1 MKEQKFNDK
10 AFILKCDMPS
20 DLFTVRGIK
29 SEYRKLAKIWHPDVN
44 KTSEGLYIMSKVNAL
59 YNEGLN
65 LIAQNKFYEKDRL
78 INRRKTK
85 SSAPQDGNNKEQGAY
100 ATKRSKVKRTI
111 ELVSLE
117 NKNIRF
123 KYLKRIQI
131 ELGFMYISES
141 YIMFEITRLKRRIFL
156 DALETVQ
163 SFNNGFFTMNLP
175 MVIDSFETKTHG
187 YIVIRKEKGVE
198 PVVVLEQFSS
208 YLKPLASRKICEGL
222 FYDFTALKHMGLT
235 STGLDKELMFIDVS
249 NGSLTNFGIYF
260 YLHEFNASLKRA
272 PKEISESLNEI
283 KVKQGETML
292 IKLIVDTV
300 SKLNQKS
307 GGVIDDFCNWI
318 ETLHSDSLEVSLA
331 ESQVFNRAIAS
342 VTNHG
347 FDLENYY
354 SAIST

>member
-59 YNEGLN
+59 YNEGLH

-78 INRRKTK
+78 INRRKVKPT
-85 SSAPQDGNNKEQGAY
+85 SSYEGQNKEHGTY
-100 ATKRSKVKRTI
+100 ATKRSKVKRAI

-141 YIMFEITRLKRRIFL
+141 YILFEITRLKRRIFL
-156 DALETVQ
+156 DALETVKTA
-163 SFNNGFFTMNLP
+163 NKGFFKMNIP
-175 MVIDSFETKTHG
+175 NVIDTFETKTHG
-187 YIVIRKEKGVE
+187 YIVIKKEKGVE

-249 NGSLTNFGIYF
+249 NGALTNLGHYF

-272 PKEISESLNEI
+272 PKEVSESLNEI

-354 SAIST
+354 FSISS